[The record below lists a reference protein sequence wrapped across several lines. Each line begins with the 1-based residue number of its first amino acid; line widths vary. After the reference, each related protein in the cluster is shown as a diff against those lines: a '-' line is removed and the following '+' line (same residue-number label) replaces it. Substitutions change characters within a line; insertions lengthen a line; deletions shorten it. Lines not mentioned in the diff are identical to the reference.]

1 MIVTDEMKRRVKYEI
16 SIADYVYNV
25 IVPEM
30 PWYFDGSLVDFDIK
44 PVIKCPLHGEDTP
57 SFRVYPETNTYYC
70 WGCGS
75 GGDVIALHREFMKK
89 LKDIDVSFDEAVS
102 FLNNTFL
109 LGKPAVPQKILSKE
123 KAQGLE
129 VSSNDKLKFKVAYS
143 NIEKKLQRES
153 KMELKD
159 KEEVYMAL
167 DNTFKLSEMGFIH
180 PSDATVYIN
189 TVFKQAIQR
198 QMDKQEEQRKKQ
210 KEIIA

>member
-153 KMELKD
+153 KMELRD

-167 DNTFKLSEMGFIH
+167 DNAFKLSEMGFIH
-180 PSDATVYIN
+180 PSDATVYTN